1 MAEQK
6 QHTGSTSVNAAA
18 ESAVPDWV
26 VYGEDQVSGD
36 VSSAGTAEAQ
46 GGVGTV
52 DARADAAHAD
62 GCQASVQHS
71 VDESDMEAGIPRDV
85 MRDLRK
91 LNRKE
96 LLELLLVQ
104 SKRVDR
110 LQAQLASTR
119 AELAER
125 EIRVSTAGT
134 MAEASLA
141 LNGVFESIDAAGA
154 QYLEN
159 LRNSVERQ
167 QRAVAR
173 LHDKEIALDA
183 VITGN
188 DPNIDP
194 PTAKYIARLLE
205 DAHLQPAES
214 LIFYLGDGGQKEYV
228 AND

>member
-1 MAEQK
+1 
-6 QHTGSTSVNAAA
+6 
-18 ESAVPDWV
+18 V

-228 AND
+228 TND